1 MLVKNFMTPNPLTV
15 APEED
20 VVDTFN
26 LLKKQGFRQFPVVK
40 DKELVGIVTDRDLRS
55 NLRDDLTVSDV
66 MSPNPVTILEDSK
79 LVEAAQI
86 VRERKFNALPV
97 VSRSGEL
104 VGIITTTDII
114 KSLVDII
121 VSGNK

>member
-1 MLVKNFMTPNPLTV
+1 MIVKNFMTRNPLTV
-15 APEED
+15 TPEED

-40 DKELVGIVTDRDLRS
+40 DKQLVGIITDRDLRS
-55 NLRDDLTVSDV
+55 NLRDDLMVSDV

-79 LVEAAQI
+79 LVEAALI
-86 VRERKFNALPV
+86 IRDRKFNALPV
-97 VSRSGEL
+97 VSKSGEL

-114 KSLVDII
+114 KSLVDVI
-121 VSGNK
+121 VSLE

>member
-20 VVDTFN
+20 LLPTFD

>member
-1 MLVKNFMTPNPLTV
+1 MIVKNFMTRNPLTV
-15 APEED
+15 TPEED

-40 DKELVGIVTDRDLRS
+40 DKELVGIITDRDLRS
-55 NLRDDLTVSDV
+55 NLRDDLMVSDV

-79 LVEAAQI
+79 LVEAALI
-86 VRERKFNALPV
+86 IRDRKFNALPV
-97 VSRSGEL
+97 VSKSGEL

-114 KSLVDII
+114 KSLVDVI
-121 VSGNK
+121 VSLE

>member
-1 MLVKNFMTPNPLTV
+1 MLVKNFMTRNPLTV